1 MRRFIVWTFFSFLFF
16 KAISQG
22 LPYNR
27 NSFGLEFQVGSTYS
41 FSNYNGLAN
50 NLGKFSNNPRL
61 YFGGGLKY
69 SHEVRAKSHYLLSG
83 ILIKS
88 RGNLI
93 KNSTFLCGPLI
104 QRSINLSIPVEYL
117 FRHYKFYF
125 GLGIF
130 YDRMISFT
138 SKIDEINVDY
148 PFLNNEFEINQVG
161 AILSIGYWKDLNNE
175 HKMIFGLKNEIPM
188 DSKLTSVSFSIKYLI

>member
-1 MRRFIVWTFFSFLFF
+1 MRKFVIWTFFSIFFF
-16 KAISQG
+16 KAISQE

-50 NLGKFSNNPRL
+50 NLGKFSNNPRF

-93 KNSTFLCGPLI
+93 KNSTFLSGPLI
-104 QRSINLSIPVEYL
+104 QRSINLSIPVEFF

-148 PFLNNEFEINQVG
+148 PFLNNGFEINQVG

-175 HKMIFGLKNEIPM
+175 HKMIIGLKNEIPS
-188 DSKLTSVSFSIKYLI
+188 DFHLSNISISLNYFL